1 MAMAWLA
8 YGFAWS
14 LLIGF
19 LLLVVG
25 QEIRSQVSRLRRLKA
40 FRVFE
45 EPSQISSSLSDD
57 SHRKFNQ

>member
-1 MAMAWLA
+1 MEMAWLA

-14 LLIGF
+14 LLVGF
-19 LLLVVG
+19 LLLVVC
-25 QEIRSQVSRLRRLKA
+25 QEIGSQVSRLKRLKA

-45 EPSQISSSLSDD
+45 EPRQASNSLSAA